1 MGTRHYGS
9 GHPVWQWAPSM
20 AQGEQ
25 EWVPSTAQAEWDWMP
40 SIALLDDT
48 GIQTGTAGWDWM
60 PGMALGI
67 QYSMAG
73 QD

>member
-1 MGTRHYGS
+1 
-9 GHPVWQWAPSM
+9 M